1 MGEITPQRVEDGSID
16 GLRIIHLKRASDERG
31 AVRELYRR
39 SEWQAAALPDIGPWA
54 QINLTESVRGAVRG
68 LHGETMTKLVAVASG
83 EAFGAYVDTRPDSPT
98 FGEVVTVR
106 LVPGV
111 QVLVPAG
118 VANGF
123 QSVTD
128 TQYVYCFDVEWSPGM
143 AGIAVHPL
151 DPALAIDW
159 PVSVDPSDRAM
170 LSEKDAA
177 QPSFAEA
184 TGRERPQR

>member
-1 MGEITPQRVEDGSID
+1 MGDITPMEVRPSGID
-16 GLRIIHLKRASDERG
+16 GLFVIASKRAADERG
-31 AVRELYRR
+31 AVRELFRQ
-39 SEWQAAALPDIGPWA
+39 SGWEQAGLPAVGPWM

-68 LHGETMTKLVAVASG
+68 LHGEAMTKLVSVASG
-83 EAFGAYVDTRPDSPT
+83 EAYGAYVDTRVDGPT

-111 QVLVPAG
+111 EVLVPPG

-128 TQYVYCFDVEWSPGM
+128 TQYAYCFDVEWAPDM
-143 AGIAVHPL
+143 TGIAVHPL
-151 DPALAIDW
+151 DPALGIEW
-159 PVSVDPSDRAM
+159 PIIVDVSDRAM

-177 QPSFAEA
+177 QPTFEQA
-184 TGRERPQR
+184 TGLRRPG